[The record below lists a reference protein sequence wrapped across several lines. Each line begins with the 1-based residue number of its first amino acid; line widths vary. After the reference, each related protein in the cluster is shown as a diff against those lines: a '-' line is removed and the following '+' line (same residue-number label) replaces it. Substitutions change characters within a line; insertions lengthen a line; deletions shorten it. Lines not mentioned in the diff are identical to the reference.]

1 MVSGP
6 NRRAVREE
14 TRRIRR
20 LQRVVALA
28 QQLLANQVRTKGE
41 ALTLIDGVRSWALE
55 LFPGKGDT
63 FDLIYSP
70 RLQRILDQR
79 FNASRPDRSV
89 EGGPE
94 WRG

>member
-6 NRRAVREE
+6 NSKAVREE
-14 TRRIRR
+14 TRKIRR

-28 QQLLANQVRTKGE
+28 QQMLANQVRTKGE
-41 ALTLIDGVRSWALE
+41 ALTLVDGVRNYALE
-55 LFPGKGDT
+55 LFPDKGDT

-79 FNASRPDRSV
+79 FNASRPDRGV
-89 EGGPE
+89 EGGPD
-94 WRG
+94 WRD